1 MENFHQVGKKLRE
14 VLGVEAAKRYTDLEI
29 KTLLET
35 FESRADCVECVVQ
48 SLCERSFDR
57 EEAFSDR
64 FEETVTDEGFVVLGT
79 ENESGSGSMGCGSSY
94 DYRSSTEHSQAAEQ
108 HPGTQPAHSPSAMI
122 CDMCTN
128 KFTLINRK
136 KTCCECGNHFC
147 SNCLPREP
155 GRTRTCSRCGVL
167 NKIPPHR
174 GDLMKLRVKDLQHF
188 LTRKRINIKSC
199 VEKKDL
205 VELVLQHSGVSS
217 PAEPSAG
224 ASEGGNS
231 RIPSTRLPTSNSW
244 EDSSIRVSD
253 QVPLERSGNF
263 PKSYVESSHRREWF
277 QEKFGRNS
285 AETSEQSETSDNYS
299 ETPIETIEVVEEA
312 TPVETINDETEVETI
327 HSLDNED
334 EEMVDADEVISVVVE
349 EVIVPVSLREEV
361 LKTNL
366 EDIEMKQDANEE
378 ENRDAEVTLVEAPGE
393 FEDSSEGAVG
403 GKVEQTETSLPSDP
417 KLGSRLN
424 VDLLAEQGASSSPN
438 SPRRFANQGM
448 VYLSEIE
455 SLADLNELSTK
466 QVKELLAMNRVNFKG
481 CVEKDELLKIVER
494 LWKQE
499 QRNKSNIESMDD
511 DSMCKICMDSPI
523 DCVMLECG
531 HMCTCTNCG
540 KQMAE
545 CPICRQYV
553 VRVVKTFK
561 A

>member
-1 MENFHQVGKKLRE
+1 MENINKIKATLIE
-14 VLGVEAAKRYTDLEI
+14 ILGYSEARLCSDLDI
-29 KTLLET
+29 KTLAET
-35 FESRADCVECVVQ
+35 YESRSDCVEIVVQ
-48 SLCERSFDR
+48 SLCEQSFDR
-57 EEAFSDR
+57 GEEAVVDR
-64 FEETVTDEGFVVLGT
+64 VEDIVSDEGFVFLRA
-79 ENESGSGSMGCGSSY
+79 ESGSGSMGCGSSY
-94 DYRSSTEHSQAAEQ
+94 DYRSSTEHSNTAE
-108 HPGTQPAHSPSAMI
+108 HSAHSPSTMI

-128 KFTLINRK
+128 KFTLISRK

-147 SNCLPREP
+147 STCLPREQ

-167 NKIPPHR
+167 NKRPPHR

-217 PAEPSAG
+217 PSEASVG
-224 ASEGGNS
+224 GSEGSNS
-231 RIPSTRLPTSNSW
+231 RVPSTRLPNSNSW

-263 PKSYVESSHRREWF
+263 PKSYVDSSHRREWF
-277 QEKFGRNS
+277 QEKFGKNS
-285 AETSEQSETSDNYS
+285 ESSEQSDNFT
-299 ETPIETIEVVEEA
+299 ETPVENIEIVEES
-312 TPVETINDETEVETI
+312 TPVETINNATEVERI
-327 HSLDNED
+327 PSPSIVD
-334 EEMVDADEVISVVVE
+334 EEMEDVDEVISVVVE
-349 EVIVPVSLREEV
+349 EVIEPDNTREQV
-361 LKTNL
+361 LKTEI
-366 EDIEMKQDANEE
+366 EDIEMKQDANDQI
-378 ENRDAEVTLVEAPGE
+378 NRSADVTLIEASE
-393 FEDSSEGAVG
+393 EVEGAVG
-403 GKVEQTETSLPSDP
+403 GDVDHTGTDLSDLKSSS
-417 KLGSRLN
+417 KLH
-424 VDLLAEQGASSSPN
+424 VDLLCDQGSSSSPN

-455 SLADLNELSTK
+455 SLDDLNELSTK

-481 CVEKDELLKIVER
+481 CVEKKELLKIVER

-499 QRNKSNIESMDD
+499 QRNKSNIDSMDD